1 MVKVLVFDTETTGLP
16 PSKWLNK
23 RELEQW
29 PYMIQLAF
37 IIYDTSN
44 INSDYKIGDT
54 VIYMDSQ
61 KTYNNVTILGA
72 HKDDPN
78 GGTYYTIKLPS
89 GLEKQTVSEKLRPQ
103 NQDNN
108 IIYKYN
114 NIIKI
119 NKSITISDESFK
131 VHGISHR
138 VSERKGVNIL
148 DALKIFKLAAS
159 CADIILGHNVDF
171 DINIIN
177 AECMRNELPNILMN
191 DRQRDL
197 CEKLKH
203 KYVCTMNWTR
213 EWLNIKVISQR
224 DGEEYIRFP
233 TLNEVHE
240 KIFGQKIDEKKLH
253 DAYMDTIVCLRC
265 YIKLTENKD
274 IGLIMD

>member
-103 NQDNN
+103 NQDDN

-114 NIIKI
+114 NIIVTLQI
-119 NKSITISDESFK
+119 FT
-131 VHGISHR
+131 
-138 VSERKGVNIL
+138 RK
-148 DALKIFKLAAS
+148 
-159 CADIILGHNVDF
+159 
-171 DINIIN
+171 
-177 AECMRNELPNILMN
+177 M
-191 DRQRDL
+191 
-197 CEKLKH
+197 
-203 KYVCTMNWTR
+203 
-213 EWLNIKVISQR
+213 
-224 DGEEYIRFP
+224 
-233 TLNEVHE
+233 
-240 KIFGQKIDEKKLH
+240 
-253 DAYMDTIVCLRC
+253 
-265 YIKLTENKD
+265 
-274 IGLIMD
+274 